1 MEAARTI
8 LDKGK
13 GVMLI
18 TYLFLK
24 SERYFKLEL
33 NVIGLM
39 RNVSLLLRSV
49 DSLNNLYDQK
59 TQQSTY
65 C

>member
-1 MEAARTI
+1 MEAARTV

-33 NVIGLM
+33 NAIGLM